1 MATMTEVINQKPNV
15 ECSDIASDLIMK
27 LLDMLKDE
35 GCTDK
40 VG

>member
-1 MATMTEVINQKPNV
+1 MTEVINQKKNV
-15 ECSDIASDLIMK
+15 EGFDVASELITK